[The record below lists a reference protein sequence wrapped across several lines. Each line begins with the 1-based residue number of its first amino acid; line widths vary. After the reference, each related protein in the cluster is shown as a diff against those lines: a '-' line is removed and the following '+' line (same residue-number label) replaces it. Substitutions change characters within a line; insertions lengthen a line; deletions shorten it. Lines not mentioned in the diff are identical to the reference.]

1 MTAWKYYK
9 KAKIITFLL
18 SVLLTY
24 VPLAVMVI
32 AGFTG
37 NTGTEKAVLIACV
50 LGAVILAIIE
60 SKTHHR
66 IKGVFSLITLGCYL
80 TVESIGGYLL
90 AIMICSVLDDIL
102 MDPLH
107 CYYKEEFKKIDQ
119 AKAVKEYGQ

>member
-1 MTAWKYYK
+1 MTAWKYYRI
-9 KAKIITFLL
+9 AKIITFWL

-24 VPLAVMVI
+24 VPLAVMVV

-37 NTGTEKAVLIACV
+37 KCGSEKAVLIVCV
-50 LGAVILAIIE
+50 LAAVILAIVE

-80 TVESIGGYLL
+80 TVEGIGGYLL

-107 CYYKEEFKKIDQ
+107 CFYKEQFKKIDQ
-119 AKAVKEYGQ
+119 AKAVKEYGC